1 MTDTGV
7 LLLIERVMPERVDT
21 CPEHEEGR
29 LVDLNMLVITG
40 GCERTQADYAMLLS
54 RAGLTLTRVV
64 PTNCQFSIIEA
75 RPAGGREPIAAQAA
89 AHQEARHG

>member
-7 LLLIERVMPERVDT
+7 LLLIERVMPRRVDT
-21 CPEHEEGR
+21 CPEHEEGY

-40 GCERTQADYAMLLS
+40 GCA
-54 RAGLTLTRVV
+54 RVV
-64 PTNCQFSIIEA
+64 PTNCPFSIIEA